1 MKIKGKFQNWT
12 NNSFIKNKA
21 NSFSTLINKTFIPDT
36 LYQTHQFKVV
46 FPKHL
51 NSNGTFFGGEAMQW
65 LDEVAFITAT
75 RFTRQRMITVKI
87 ENIRFLKPIIPNTI
101 LEIVGKIVKT
111 GNVKLFIKIEVFSE
125 DMFSQFREKA
135 MEADFVFA
143 PCNDDLSP
151 TPLKMPRDL

>member
-1 MKIKGKFQNWT
+1 MDRESSYVI
-12 NNSFIKNKA
+12 I
-21 NSFSTLINKTFIPDT
+21 
-36 LYQTHQFKVV
+36 QTQQFKVV

-87 ENIRFLKPIIPNTI
+87 GNIRFLKPILPNTI
-101 LEIVGKIVKT
+101 LEIIGKIVKT
-111 GNVKLFIKIEVFSE
+111 GHVKLYIKIEVYAE
-125 DMFSQFREKA
+125 DMYSQNRERM

-143 PCNDDLSP
+143 SCNDELIP
-151 TPLKMPRDL
+151 IPLKHYATT

>member
-1 MKIKGKFQNWT
+1 MDQKVPTTI
-12 NNSFIKNKA
+12 S
-21 NSFSTLINKTFIPDT
+21 
-36 LYQTHQFKVV
+36 QTQQFKVV

-75 RFTRQRMITVKI
+75 RYTRQRMITVKI
-87 ENIRFLKPIIPNTI
+87 ENIRFLKPIVPNTI

-111 GNVKLFIKIEVFSE
+111 GNVKLFIQVEVFSE
-125 DMFSQFREKA
+125 EMFSQGREKT
-135 MEADFVFA
+135 MEADFIFA

-151 TPLKMPRDL
+151 TPLKKLINL

>member
-1 MKIKGKFQNWT
+1 LTNTNSIPGNFFQT
-12 NNSFIKNKA
+12 
-21 NSFSTLINKTFIPDT
+21 
-36 LYQTHQFKVV
+36 QQFKVV

-75 RFTRQRMITVKI
+75 RYTRQRMITVKI
-87 ENIRFLKPIIPNTI
+87 GNIRFLKPILPNTI

-111 GNVKLFIKIEVFSE
+111 GNVKLFIKVEVFSE
-125 DMFSQFREKA
+125 DMYSQSRERM

-143 PCNDDLSP
+143 SCYEELSRV
-151 TPLKMPRDL
+151 PLSRNSN

>member
-1 MKIKGKFQNWT
+1 MT
-12 NNSFIKNKA
+12 NKN
-21 NSFSTLINKTFIPDT
+21 NIPDIFF
-36 LYQTHQFKVV
+36 QTQQCKVV

-75 RFTRQRMITVKI
+75 RYTRQRMITVKI
-87 ENIRFLKPIIPNTI
+87 GNIRFLKPILPNTI

-111 GNVKLFIKIEVFSE
+111 GNVKLFIKVEVFSE
-125 DMFSQFREKA
+125 DMYSQRRERM

-143 PCNDDLSP
+143 SCNDELSP
-151 TPLKMPRDL
+151 VPLSRNAH

>member
-1 MKIKGKFQNWT
+1 MTLTKKIV
-12 NNSFIKNKA
+12 
-21 NSFSTLINKTFIPDT
+21 IPDNFS
-36 LYQTHQFKVV
+36 QTQQFKVV

-75 RFTRQRMITVKI
+75 RYTRQRMITVKI
-87 ENIRFLKPIIPNTI
+87 ENIRFLKPVLANTI

-111 GNVKLFIKIEVFSE
+111 GNVKLFIKVEVFSE
-125 DMFSQFREKA
+125 DIFSTGRERM

-151 TPLKMPRDL
+151 TPLKMPNNL

>member
-1 MKIKGKFQNWT
+1 MT
-12 NNSFIKNKA
+12 NRSN
-21 NSFSTLINKTFIPDT
+21 IPDNF
-36 LYQTHQFKVV
+36 LQTQQFKVV

-75 RFTRQRMITVKI
+75 RYTRQRMITVKI
-87 ENIRFLKPIIPNTI
+87 GNIRFLKTILPNTI

-111 GNVKLFIKIEVFSE
+111 GNVKLFIKVEVFSE
-125 DMFSQFREKA
+125 DMYSQSRERM

-143 PCNDDLSP
+143 SCNDDLAP
-151 TPLKMPRDL
+151 VPLQHNVH